1 MNDTAAPTC
10 PSEARARR
18 LRVGVF
24 DSGVGGLSVLRDLKR
39 ELPEA
44 SLVYVADSGH
54 APYGERSD
62 DFVAGRSER
71 IAGWL
76 LTAGCD
82 ALVIA
87 CNTATAVAVERLRAA
102 WPALPIVGV
111 EPGLKPAVAL
121 TRNGRIGVMAT
132 TATLRSARF
141 LRLLD
146 GHAGAAAVHLQPC
159 PGLAHAIE
167 THAAD
172 TPELLRLIDTFCA
185 PLRAAAVDVVVLGC
199 THYPLVRGAIEAALG
214 PGVAIVDTADAVA
227 RQVARRCAVLESR
240 AADGG
245 DCRLPQVLLR
255 TTGSPS
261 ELRQVARRWLPFA
274 FEIGAPLA
282 L

>member
-1 MNDTAAPTC
+1 MNETASPTAF
-10 PSEARARR
+10 PQARGRR

-39 ELPEA
+39 ELPRA
-44 SLVYVADSGH
+44 SLIYVADSGY

-76 LTAGCD
+76 VEMGCD

-87 CNTATAVAVERLRAA
+87 CNTATAVAAERLRAV
-102 WPALPIVGV
+102 WPGLPIVGV

-132 TATLRSARF
+132 TATLRSAKF

-146 GHAGAAAVHLQPC
+146 AHAGGGVAVHLQPC
-159 PGLAHAIE
+159 PGLAQAIE
-167 THAAD
+167 RHDTG
-172 TPELLRLIDTFCA
+172 TPELLRLIDTHTA

-199 THYPLVRGAIEAALG
+199 THYPLVREAIEAALG
-214 PGVAIVDTADAVA
+214 AGVAIIDTAEAVA
-227 RQVARRCAVLESR
+227 RHAARRCAGLEGR
-240 AADGG
+240 AADDGG
-245 DCRLPQVLLR
+245 LPQVLLH

-261 ELRQVARRWLPFA
+261 ELQQIARRWLPFA
-274 FEIGAPLA
+274 FEIGALLA
-282 L
+282 I